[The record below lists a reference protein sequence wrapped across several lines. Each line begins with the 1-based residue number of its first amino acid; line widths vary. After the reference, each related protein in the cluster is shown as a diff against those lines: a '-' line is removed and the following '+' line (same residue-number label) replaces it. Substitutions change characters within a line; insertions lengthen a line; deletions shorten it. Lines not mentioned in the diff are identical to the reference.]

1 MADRQRAARERLR
14 RRYRRKRAI
23 VVAVAAVVV
32 VGVGSGV
39 GLALTAGSGPSYRV
53 ATAGPGSV
61 TQTLASVGT
70 LGTVATS
77 TVSFPIA
84 GTVDAVRVA
93 IGDKVAGGQTVATLD
108 TTALVQN
115 VNSAK
120 STLATAKQTQAS
132 DEANQS
138 SAASTASTSSSSD
151 HTAQS
156 AVERPIGTTS
166 PKSTAPPRGSAPS
179 GSGNSRSAAST
190 LKKAV
195 QQAQHE
201 VTAAQAALDKELS
214 DLGTDLRSLTSNGG
228 ACASVAAQSPTEI
241 SYTTNADQDGTIAG
255 TAGEHDTV
263 TLFSGGAQVGSQQ
276 GAYSFTGLTPG
287 AAYSVKIQPV
297 TPPDSVDA
305 TKCAD
310 AIGSMIAKYTSAE
323 GAGSDSYLKTL
334 AANLASAEQDLDVA
348 VHNLSAA
355 TQGQGGAPSGNSGGL
370 PPSGQSGQSGTS
382 GNGSHGGGSGG
393 AGSQSG
399 NAGSQSGK
407 NNRASTG
414 TSSSGGGANSGGG
427 VARTVTSEQLAAD
440 QAAIDA
446 ATAQVTAAEQNLDQ
460 ATLTSPI
467 AGTVAA
473 VGMTPG
479 ATVGA
484 SSSTATITIVGAGA
498 KQITTTVGLSDVDK
512 VKVGD
517 RANVNVDGVSNPLS
531 GKVSSIGVL
540 SSTTGSTTT
549 YPVKILLDPSKAK
562 VYDGSGAAVSIVVS
576 AVQNV
581 LTVPSSA
588 VHHVAGLS
596 TVSVLKKG
604 KVSTVQVT
612 PGAQGT
618 DLTEIKSGLS
628 AGDQVVLA
636 DLGARL
642 PSGGFNATNTRGGLL
657 GGGGVGG
664 GGGRFAGRVTR

>member
-1 MADRQRAARERLR
+1 MADGQRAARERLR
-14 RRYRRKRAI
+14 RRYRRKRAV
-23 VVAVAAVVV
+23 VVAAAAVVV

-70 LGTVATS
+70 LSTVATS

-84 GTVDAVRVA
+84 GTVDAVHVA

-132 DEANQS
+132 DEAAQS
-138 SAASTASTSSSSD
+138 STASTASTSSSSD
-151 HTAQS
+151 QIVQS
-156 AVERPIGTTS
+156 AVERPLGTSS
-166 PKSTAPPRGSAPS
+166 PKPTVPARGSAPS
-179 GSGNSRSAAST
+179 GSGSSQSAAST
-190 LKKAV
+190 LKEAV
-195 QQAQHE
+195 QQAQHD
-201 VTAAQAALDKELS
+201 VTAAQAALDRELS
-214 DLGTDLRSLTSNGG
+214 DLGTDLRDLTANGG
-228 ACASVAAQSPTEI
+228 ACASAPAQSPAEI

-255 TAGEHDTV
+255 TAGDHDTV
-263 TLFSGGAQVGSQQ
+263 TLFNGGTQVGSQQ

-287 AAYSVKIQPV
+287 AAYTVKIAPA

-310 AIGSMIAKYTSAE
+310 AIGSMIAKYTSAK

-348 VHNLSAA
+348 VQNLSAV
-355 TQGQGGAPSGNSGGL
+355 TQGQGGAPSGNS
-370 PPSGQSGQSGTS
+370 SGSRAGSGTS
-382 GNGSHGGGSGG
+382 GGSGG
-393 AGSQSG
+393 RSSAGPGSQSG
-399 NAGSQSGK
+399 ST

-414 TSSSGGGANSGGG
+414 SASSGGAAKSGGG
-427 VARTVTSEQLAAD
+427 VARTITSEQLAAD

-467 AGTVAA
+467 PGTVAA

-484 SSSTATITIVGAGA
+484 SSSTATITIVGGGA

-517 RANVNVDGVSNPLS
+517 RATVNVDGGSIPLS

-549 YPVKILLDPSKAK
+549 YPVKILLDPSTAK
-562 VYDGSGAAVSIVVS
+562 LYDGSGASVSIVVS
-576 AVQNV
+576 AVRNV

-588 VHHVAGLS
+588 VHHVGGLS

-604 KVSTVQVT
+604 KVSTVAVT
-612 PGAQGT
+612 VGAQGT

-636 DLGARL
+636 DLGAPL
-642 PSGGFNATNTRGGLL
+642 PSGGFNATNSRGGLL
-657 GGGGVGG
+657 GGGAG

>member
-53 ATAGPGSV
+53 ATAGRGSV

-70 LGTVATS
+70 LETVATS

-93 IGDKVAGGQTVATLD
+93 IGDRVAGGQTVATLD

-132 DEANQS
+132 DETNQS
-138 SAASTASTSSSSD
+138 STASTASTSSSSD
-151 HTAQS
+151 HTVQS

-166 PKSTAPPRGSAPS
+166 PKSTAPARGSAPS
-179 GSGNSRSAAST
+179 GSGNSKSAAST

-201 VTAAQAALDKELS
+201 VTAAQAALDKELA

-241 SYTTNADQDGTIAG
+241 SYTTNADQEGTIAG

-263 TLFSGGAQVGSQQ
+263 TLLSGGAQVGSQQ

-287 AAYSVKIQPV
+287 AAYTVKIAPA

-310 AIGSMIAKYTSAE
+310 AIGSMIAKYTSAK
-323 GAGSDSYLKTL
+323 GAGSDSFLKTL
-334 AANLASAEQDLDVA
+334 AASLASAEQDLDVA

-355 TQGQGGAPSGNSGGL
+355 TQGQGGAPSGNGGGL
-370 PPSGQSGQSGTS
+370 PTSGTSGTS

-393 AGSQSG
+393 GGSQSG
-399 NAGSQSGK
+399 NGGSQSGK
-407 NNRASTG
+407 NNGTSTG
-414 TSSSGGGANSGGG
+414 SSSSGGGANSGGG

-484 SSSTATITIVGAGA
+484 SSSTATITIVGGGA

-517 RANVNVDGVSNPLS
+517 RASVNVDGVSNPLT

-549 YPVKILLDPSKAK
+549 YPVKILLDPGTAK
-562 VYDGSGAAVSIVVS
+562 LYDGSGASVSIVVS

-636 DLGARL
+636 DLGAPL
-642 PSGGFNATNTRGGLL
+642 PSGGFNATNNRGGLL
-657 GGGGVGG
+657 GGGGGG